1 MEELDRYYRE
11 LGLRNRLAESGVN
24 PNILFKDDG
33 VGQQLFYNVDGRLPL
48 SGLLD
53 LNVGVRGSNIDY
65 PNFEDDSFG
74 LSNVGMTLNDVFGG
88 LLNVSTNPE
97 DKEIFLN
104 FMKRY

>member
-53 LNVGVRGSNIDY
+53 LNVGVRGSDIRY
-65 PNFEDDSFG
+65 PNFEDASFG
-74 LSNVGMTLNDVFGG
+74 LSNVGLTLNDIFGG

-97 DKEIFLN
+97 EKEIFFN